1 MQNSNLNLEAAV
13 TGEKVVEFLT
23 MYSGLVTIIIVT
35 RGVVCDPISDLM
47 ASYDTFKES
56 FPGCGLVTSSSVL
69 SQTIAGGEK
78 VTEDEPLPWMVFV
91 CGVNKKIDQC
101 EQSCGGSLISKHHIL
116 TSAHCIE
123 DKTTDEVVVILG
135 THNAI
140 QSLRGW
146 QVLILAAITIY
157 PGYNLVKGVKYES
170 APDIAVLT
178 LDRPVEL
185 NAAVNTICLSDG
197 LSQYVD
203 TKATVSGWG
212 YVPSE
217 KKTSGQKLMKAE
229 VSVISNIDCK
239 RMIRPHYTFIQE

>member
-1 MQNSNLNLEAAV
+1 MFTDLI
-13 TGEKVVEFLT
+13 
-23 MYSGLVTIIIVT
+23 MIIIVT
-35 RGVVCDPISDLM
+35 QGAVCDPISDQVT
-47 ASYDTFKES
+47 SFEPFEES
-56 FPGCGLVTSSSVL
+56 FPGCGLVTPFNVRSE
-69 SQTIAGGEK
+69 TIAGGEK

-91 CGVNKKIDQC
+91 CAFNIFTNEC

-116 TSAHCIE
+116 TAAHCIE
-123 DKTTDEVVVILG
+123 NKTTDEVVVIMG

-140 QSLRGW
+140 QSLNGMQW
-146 QVLILAAITIY
+146 LTLASITVY
-157 PGYNLVKGVKYES
+157 PGYNLVTGVKYEN

-178 LDRPVEL
+178 LERPVEL
-185 NAAVNTICLSDG
+185 DAAVNTICLGDG

-217 KKTSGQKLMKAE
+217 KKTSGQKLMKVE
-229 VSVISNIDCK
+229 VSVIPNVECK